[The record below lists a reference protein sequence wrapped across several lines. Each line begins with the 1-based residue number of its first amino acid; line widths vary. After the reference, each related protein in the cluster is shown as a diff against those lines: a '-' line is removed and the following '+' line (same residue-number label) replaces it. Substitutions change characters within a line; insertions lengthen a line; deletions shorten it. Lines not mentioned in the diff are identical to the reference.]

1 MKNKLLTLLFLPMLF
16 TSCDQE
22 NDLDNLNMHTQI
34 QKSSTAE
41 GKGTSHILG
50 LTHYT
55 LKANDPKDGIL
66 YLSEGENKFL
76 KEYKMNVTFKGIED
90 GRCPEGVNCIWAG
103 VALAQVEVMGVAT
116 RPIILNLASM
126 DVPGRNYYQ
135 SAEFNGYIITLQDV
149 VPYPTQQG
157 GIAALVGKYK
167 IGITIKKANQSTGS
181 NKK

>member
-1 MKNKLLTLLFLPMLF
+1 MKNKLLTLLFLPMLLS
-16 TSCDQE
+16 SCDQE
-22 NDLDNLNMHTQI
+22 NDLDNLNIHTQI
-34 QKSSTAE
+34 QNSSTTEGKSS
-41 GKGTSHILG
+41 SHILG

-55 LKANDPKDGIL
+55 LKGNDPKDGIL

-76 KEYKMNVTFKGIED
+76 KEYNMNVTFKGIED
-90 GRCPEGVNCIWAG
+90 GCCPEGVNCIWAG
-103 VALAQVEVMGVAT
+103 VALVQIEVMGVAT

-149 VPYPTQQG
+149 APYPKQQG

-167 IGITIKKANQSTGS
+167 IGITIKKTNQSTGS